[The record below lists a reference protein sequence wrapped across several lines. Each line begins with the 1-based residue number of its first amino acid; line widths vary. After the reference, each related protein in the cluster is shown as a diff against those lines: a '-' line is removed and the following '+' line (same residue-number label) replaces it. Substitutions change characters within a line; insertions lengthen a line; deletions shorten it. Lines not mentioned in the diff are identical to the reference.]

1 MGEGNSASQ
10 LLFSQRGIPL
20 KAISQW
26 FILRRDNNP
35 PPDSDSVCSRHSLDR
50 YFYMVYPGVVWLP
63 FLLEQGTV
71 FRGLSQKSSWTF
83 KTPGFKLQELMK
95 TNPSDFPA
103 LFHGDMLSFFIPLYA
118 SLCLTFLCDPAPSPP
133 FHSTRDPFLLQT
145 KSVHFLF
152 SSMWLCLYLY
162 LWSLF
167 SQSSDWFLGRLE
179 WFVSYLFVFPEWDKP
194 REILLCQHLSSSSP
208 HLPFIILL
216 SSLVA
221 FSGLVLKSSYGP
233 CSKIPPG
240 QQNLKLRE

>member
-1 MGEGNSASQ
+1 
-10 LLFSQRGIPL
+10 
-20 KAISQW
+20 
-26 FILRRDNNP
+26 
-35 PPDSDSVCSRHSLDR
+35 
-50 YFYMVYPGVVWLP
+50 MVYPGVVWLP

-95 TNPSDFPA
+95 HWLQELMKTNPSVFPA
-103 LFHGDMLSFFIPLYA
+103 LFHGEMLSFFIPLYA

-152 SSMWLCLYLY
+152 SSMWLCLSLY

-167 SQSSDWFLGRLE
+167 SQSSDWFLGCLE

-194 REILLCQHLSSSSP
+194 REILLCHHLSSSSP

-240 QQNLKLRE
+240 QQILKLRE